1 MPQTV
6 KEPCGVLIVNKHAG
20 ATSHDIVNKIRRLYG
35 TRRVGHTGT
44 LDPMATGVL
53 VVLVGRAAKASEYLM
68 SKQKSYV
75 ATLRLGTVTDTG
87 DTTGTVLSVS
97 DHIPTAD
104 ELQAVLPR
112 FRGEILQTP
121 PMYSALKVN
130 GRKLVDLARRGETV
144 ERKPRPVTVSRLEA
158 IPTESRTDYRLEVT
172 CSGGTYIRA
181 LCEDIGSALG
191 CGGTMAGL
199 CRTETC
205 GFFIA
210 SAHTV
215 DELTEMDDD
224 SRLAC
229 LLPPDSLFRELPSI
243 RLQEF
248 HEKLLRGGCAVL
260 QNKLKV
266 DFPVGTRV
274 RLLNPEN
281 VFFAL
286 GEVTEAEEGSAV
298 KVVKTFVLEGV
309 SP

>member
-1 MPQTV
+1 MMPQTV
-6 KEPCGVLIVNKHAG
+6 NEPCGVLVVNKHAG

-68 SKQKSYV
+68 SERKSYV

-87 DTTGTVLSVS
+87 DTTGAVLSVS
-97 DHIPTAD
+97 DHIPTD
-104 ELQAVLPR
+104 DVLQTVLPR
-112 FRGEILQTP
+112 FRGEISQTP

-130 GRKLVDLARRGETV
+130 GRKLVDLARRGEIV
-144 ERKPRPVTVSRLEA
+144 ERQPRPVTVYRLEA
-158 IPTESRTDYRLEVT
+158 TPTEIETDYRLEVT

-199 CRTETC
+199 CRTETG
-205 GFFIA
+205 GFSLS

-215 DELTEMDDD
+215 EELTEMDDRA
-224 SRLAC
+224 RLSC
-229 LLPPDSLFRELPSI
+229 LLPLDSLFRELPAI
-243 RLQEF
+243 RLQNF
-248 HEKLLRGGCAVL
+248 HEKLIRGGCAVL
-260 QNKLKV
+260 QSKLKA

-274 RLLNPEN
+274 KLFDSADT
-281 VFFAL
+281 FFAL
-286 GEVTEAEEGSAV
+286 GEVTEAEEGTAI
-298 KVVKTFVLEGV
+298 KAVKTFVL
-309 SP
+309 